1 MENNKIPGTVENWE
15 NGKLGRDERFVKVH
29 PVSTDLVNKTL
40 DTQNE
45 PSEIYPDADEQRY
58 RLALDPDHA
67 KVIDAAAGMGEITIG
82 LNKETV
88 QYLNEKA
95 KEKGINTK
103 ALIRNILSDNLKD
116 V

>member
-1 MENNKIPGTVENWE
+1 MENNKIPGTIENWE
-15 NGKLGRDERFVKVH
+15 NGKLGRDKRFVKVR
-29 PVSTDLVNKTL
+29 PVSADLLSKIL

-45 PSEIYPDADEQRY
+45 PSEMYPDTDEQRY

-67 KVIDAAAGMGEITIG
+67 KVIDAAVGMEEITIH
-82 LNKETV
+82 LNKETI